1 MPFRLLL
8 VLLMAVAAGL
18 APAQAFAQ
26 TQEDG
31 GDTGGFIF
39 RADGDLVIP
48 AGQTVETAIVVAGDA
63 QVAGE
68 VGEFLMVI
76 NGDAV
81 VTGRVDGDVTVIR
94 GDLDLRAGSEIT
106 GDVNLIRSDITRAQG
121 ATVGGD
127 INEEDGWGFGWW
139 WAIAPIYF
147 WVAFTILMVLAALIF
162 AAVGGRQLT
171 AAAMAISD
179 SPGQSILGAVIVLI
193 GIPLL
198 AVLALVTL
206 VGIPFG
212 LGLLLF
218 AVPALLFLGYVVTA
232 TRVGIALTGAM
243 NRESPARAE
252 GHPYLAA
259 VIGVLVFQLVAL
271 IPVLGVLAV
280 IVGGILGAGA
290 LLYTAWSAWRGP
302 GTPVTAEGGH
312 APGPMPAPQPR

>member
-1 MPFRLLL
+1 MKIRLLIFA
-8 VLLMAVAAGL
+8 LLAGL
-18 APAQAFAQ
+18 ALAPAAAYAQ
-26 TQEDG
+26 SREDDS
-31 GDTGGFIF
+31 GDGGFIF

-48 AGQTVETAIVVAGDA
+48 AGQRVETAIVAGGDA
-63 QVAGE
+63 RIAGE
-68 VGEFLMVI
+68 IGEFLMVI

-106 GDVNLIRSDITRAQG
+106 GDVNLIRSDIRRAPG

-127 INEEDGWGFGWW
+127 ITEEDGWGLGWW
-139 WAIAPIYF
+139 WAIAPVYF
-147 WVAFTILMVLAALIF
+147 WVAFTILMVLTGLIF

-179 SPGQSILGAVIVLI
+179 SPGQSILGAVILI
-193 GIPLL
+193 LGIPLL
-198 AVLALVTL
+198 AVLAFVTL

-218 AVPALLFLGYVVTA
+218 VVPALLFLGYVVTA

-243 NRESPARAE
+243 KRESPARPE

-259 VIGVLVFQLVAL
+259 FVGVLVFQLVAL
-271 IPVLGVLAV
+271 VPVLGALAV